1 MSLPLTPALEV
12 IPGSRSA
19 SHSPEAAL
27 APGSGSDPYHGHQE
41 SPNPD
46 TRTCKLPWYENTAR
60 DHHWDYRSYH
70 RIAVIQATQHSWEP
84 GLMRPQ
90 AILLNDTRIWSWEDK
105 DWDNQNWNLKTEI
118 IITGNMPEPE
128 NDNHLREGKFPR
140 VENNN
145 SIWLHFHLST

>member
-60 DHHWDYRSYH
+60 DHYWDYWSYH
-70 RIAVIQATQHSWEP
+70 RIAVIQATQHSCEP
-84 GLMRPQ
+84 RLMRPQ
-90 AILLNDTRIWSWEDK
+90 AMLLTDTRIRSWEGDRQGLRQSK
-105 DWDNQNWNLKTEI
+105 LKSQNWNHHYWKYAWAWEWQPVK
-118 IITGNMPEPE
+118 GGKVSPS
-128 NDNHLREGKFPR
+128 RE
-140 VENNN
+140 
-145 SIWLHFHLST
+145 